1 MVDDSAVTLP
11 LRALVRIATPEDC
24 QAMQDNRKK
33 EPRAFEICQQK
44 IKEYNLDMKL
54 VRVEY
59 SFDGNKILFFF
70 TSEGRVDFRELVKNL
85 ASIFRTRIELRQIGV
100 RDEAKL
106 LGGLG
111 VCGKPFCC
119 ATFLDEFQPVSI
131 KMAKTQNLSLNPVK
145 ISGTCGRLMCCLK
158 YEQEAYEDLLK
169 RAPKQ
174 ESFVN
179 TPEGTGT
186 VSTVSLLREQ
196 VKVRLDAAPETPKCF
211 RNEEISVIRS
221 GKGKRPEGYDS
232 PEEIRANWLKQMQE
246 AALARQMEE
255 AQARE
260 SARKAMESMGKKAE
274 GKPSHEGRRRPEG
287 QSQRPNP
294 PKHPEQAGQEDAQ
307 QREQKPNHGKR
318 RRPHRQK
325 PRDQKPQEAKPQ
337 EQKMPEQ
344 KPREQ
349 KNPKTARTSRSR
361 DAGTAGKSARRAE
374 NRQAERKSCHCARRR
389 ERTYKP
395 GRRKPSGLFVMG
407 PVWTNGPSGIPAV
420 RPDVGKRLK
429 EAGDRGVRV
438 PGFIRDADVARAAVP
453 FDVHAGKGVGGEDAK
468 MPPRHGDPRVLLD
481 GHKDGLHLVVHHG
494 AAGLEPVFQAE
505 AADLE
510 PVAGEKVASDAEEG
524 VLPQIGKND
533 ALPVCQRV
541 LPVQHHGERFL
552 I

>member
-337 EQKMPEQ
+337 GQKVPEQ

-349 KNPKTARTSRSR
+349 KSPEGVSLPGFLLWVRYGQTGRQEFQPCGPMSANALRKRGIAVFVFPVLYAMLTLRVQPSPSMSTQERALEERMRRCRPATVTPAFCWMATRTDSIWLYITGPRGSNPFFRQRLRTWSQLLEKKWLPMLRKVSSRKSERTMLSRSASGCSR
-361 DAGTAGKSARRAE
+361 FSITA
-374 NRQAERKSCHCARRR
+374 
-389 ERTYKP
+389 
-395 GRRKPSGLFVMG
+395 SGSLYR
-407 PVWTNGPSGIPAV
+407 S
-420 RPDVGKRLK
+420 
-429 EAGDRGVRV
+429 
-438 PGFIRDADVARAAVP
+438 
-453 FDVHAGKGVGGEDAK
+453 
-468 MPPRHGDPRVLLD
+468 
-481 GHKDGLHLVVHHG
+481 
-494 AAGLEPVFQAE
+494 
-505 AADLE
+505 
-510 PVAGEKVASDAEEG
+510 
-524 VLPQIGKND
+524 
-533 ALPVCQRV
+533 
-541 LPVQHHGERFL
+541 
-552 I
+552 